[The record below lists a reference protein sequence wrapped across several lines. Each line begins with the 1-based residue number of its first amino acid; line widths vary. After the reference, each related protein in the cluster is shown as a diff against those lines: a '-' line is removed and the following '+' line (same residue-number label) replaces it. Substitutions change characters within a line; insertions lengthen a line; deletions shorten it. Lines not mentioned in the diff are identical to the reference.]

1 MAPTPRS
8 AVLPCAL
15 GSLRN
20 RQRCGVGS
28 LFLGFPV
35 ARLGSVSRLYTADA
49 PSTSAAS
56 GCGLENRDQ
65 SRQAVGARIARAILD
80 RLWGWK
86 LAPSCHNHDP
96 KIVEFIWESPINGEC
111 GSRNGWTEEVYR
123 SKRSGRAI
131 PLAAGPDRHFN
142 LKERFCCRF
151 AVEALTINNRCY
163 CWLQLSG
170 TR

>member
-1 MAPTPRS
+1 MRPRAERTGVSWRRHLAPQFFH
-8 AVLPCAL
+8 AL

-35 ARLGSVSRLYTADA
+35 AKLGSVSRLYTADA
-49 PSTSAAS
+49 QSTSAAS

-65 SRQAVGARIARAILD
+65 SRQAVGARIARVILD

-123 SKRSGRAI
+123 SKRSGSSDSASRRAGQAFQPEGEI
-131 PLAAGPDRHFN
+131 L
-142 LKERFCCRF
+142 LQILCRC
-151 AVEALTINNRCY
+151 TND
-163 CWLQLSG
+163 
-170 TR
+170 